1 MFRFRP
7 TLKQVALVLAGVA
20 IIAWVSR
27 KTLIKADPE
36 LIGTNPL
43 ATPSELETAWAVE
56 RLGGKP
62 VDPRGYPQTVEGF
75 QSFLDAVGVNRQWSS
90 AYELTRPNHPTI
102 AKTFGFTTFLP
113 VKEKWLKGAAL
124 ALAHNK
130 LRQVVGAPIVIN
142 NWWRPPGYNEAV
154 GGKTKGDH
162 PDADA
167 LDLNFQ
173 TAAQHRTAAAW
184 VMANWYNAE
193 PRLAIS
199 LGDYPSSPTVMH
211 LGIQSRNGRRKWT
224 NAPGGVRIA

>member
-1 MFRFRP
+1 MITFRP
-7 TLKQVALVLAGVA
+7 TLRQTLLVLSGLA
-20 IIAWVSR
+20 IIVWVSR
-27 KTLIKADPE
+27 KTLITPDPE

-75 QSFLDAVGVNRQWSS
+75 QQFLDAVGVNRQWSS
-90 AYELTRPNHPTI
+90 AYEMTRPNHPKI
-102 AKTFGFTTFLP
+102 AATFGFSTFLP

-124 ALAHNK
+124 ALAQNK
-130 LRQVVGAPIVIN
+130 LRQVVNAPIVIN

-154 GGKTKGDH
+154 GGKARGDH

-167 LDLNFQ
+167 FDLNFK
-173 TAAQHRTAAAW
+173 TGADHRIAHDW
-184 VMANWYNAE
+184 VMANWYTAE

-199 LGDYPSSPTVMH
+199 LGAYPSSPTVMH
-211 LGIQSRNGRRKWT
+211 LGIQSRNGRRKWS
-224 NAPGGVRIA
+224 NAPGGVQIG

>member
-7 TLKQVALVLAGVA
+7 TFRQVALLVGGLAV
-20 IIAWVSR
+20 IAWIAR
-27 KTLIKADPE
+27 KKVIMPDPE
-36 LIGTNPL
+36 LIGTNPE

-75 QSFLDAVGVNRQWSS
+75 QAFLDAVGVKREWSS
-90 AYELTRPNHPTI
+90 AYELTRPNHPKI
-102 AKTFGFTTFLP
+102 AATFGFTTFLP
-113 VKEKWLKGAAL
+113 KKEKWLKGAAL
-124 ALAHNK
+124 ALAQNK
-130 LRQVVGAPIVIN
+130 LRQVVGSPIVIN

-154 GGKTKGDH
+154 GGKTRGDH

-167 LDLNFQ
+167 LDLNF
-173 TAAQHRTAAAW
+173 RTAADHKKAHDW
-184 VMANWYNAE
+184 VMANWYSAE

-211 LGIQSRNGRRKWT
+211 LGIQSRNGRRKWS